1 MKRFWQI
8 GNISAL
14 MFALIMNFLVGT
26 QVLNVPSISDMSD
39 KYATLL
45 TPASYAFSIWLLI
58 YLLLISFVIYQARDL
73 IKPRTTNNLPQK
85 IGPWFIIASICNGL
99 WTYIFVSELVG
110 LSVVMLLTLTL
121 ALYILLWRLNIANF
135 VASPTVTFLVWWPLM
150 IYTGWVSVASVVNIA
165 SWFEYIGVTPVPLFA
180 IGVLIALAAGLL
192 YLLLR
197 RNVRELLLAA
207 IWGIAAIGVQQIS
220 DNATVAI
227 SAFAVAGILLA
238 AVAVHGYMNR
248 RQSVAAQLI
257 K

>member
-1 MKRFWQI
+1 MFYNNVMKRFWQI

-26 QVLNVPSISDMSD
+26 QALNVPSIGGMSD

-45 TPASYAFSIWLLI
+45 TPASYAFSIWSLI

-73 IKPRTTNNLPQK
+73 IKPRATNNLPQK

-135 VASPTVTFLVWWPLM
+135 VASQ
-150 IYTGWVSVASVVNIA
+150 SVV
-165 SWFEYIGVTPVPLFA
+165 
-180 IGVLIALAAGLL
+180 
-192 YLLLR
+192 
-197 RNVRELLLAA
+197 
-207 IWGIAAIGVQQIS
+207 
-220 DNATVAI
+220 
-227 SAFAVAGILLA
+227 
-238 AVAVHGYMNR
+238 
-248 RQSVAAQLI
+248 AQLI

>member
-26 QVLNVPSISDMSD
+26 QPLNVPSIGDMSD

-45 TPASYAFSIWLLI
+45 TPASYAFSIWSLI

-73 IKPRTTNNLPQK
+73 MKPRATNNLPQK

-135 VASPTVTFLVWWPLM
+135 VASQ
-150 IYTGWVSVASVVNIA
+150 SVV
-165 SWFEYIGVTPVPLFA
+165 
-180 IGVLIALAAGLL
+180 
-192 YLLLR
+192 
-197 RNVRELLLAA
+197 
-207 IWGIAAIGVQQIS
+207 
-220 DNATVAI
+220 
-227 SAFAVAGILLA
+227 
-238 AVAVHGYMNR
+238 
-248 RQSVAAQLI
+248 AQLI